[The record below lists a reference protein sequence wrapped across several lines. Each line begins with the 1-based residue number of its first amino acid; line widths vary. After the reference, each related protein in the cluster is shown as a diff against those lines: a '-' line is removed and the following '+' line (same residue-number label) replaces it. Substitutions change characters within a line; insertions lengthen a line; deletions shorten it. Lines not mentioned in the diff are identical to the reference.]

1 MNENEV
7 LASIANME
15 DGAEK
20 DAAIAEFVKQVRAA
34 NDITNSPDI
43 TYNTDAKKIDGC
55 DAEITL
61 NGIQYTGSTNNFSV
75 NGLNITAQ
83 VVTGDGDANAISIT
97 TATDT
102 QGIYDKIKDFLSQ
115 YNSLINEITSLYN
128 ADSAKGYD
136 PLTDDEKDA
145 MSDTEVEKWE
155 QKIKDSLLRRD
166 DNLESLMSAMTSAMS
181 GAVEVNGNKY

>member
-1 MNENEV
+1 MNFQTNEVFNKFAAVITANKETMQTSQTTMNENEV

-20 DAAIAEFVKQVRAA
+20 YAAIAEFVKQVRAA

-83 VVTGDGDANAISIT
+83 VVLVMEMRMRSALQQPPIHRVSTIRLKTSYPST
-97 TATDT
+97 TA
-102 QGIYDKIKDFLSQ
+102 
-115 YNSLINEITSLYN
+115 
-128 ADSAKGYD
+128 
-136 PLTDDEKDA
+136 
-145 MSDTEVEKWE
+145 
-155 QKIKDSLLRRD
+155 
-166 DNLESLMSAMTSAMS
+166 
-181 GAVEVNGNKY
+181 

>member
-1 MNENEV
+1 
-7 LASIANME
+7 ME

-75 NGLNITAQ
+75 NG
-83 VVTGDGDANAISIT
+83 
-97 TATDT
+97 
-102 QGIYDKIKDFLSQ
+102 
-115 YNSLINEITSLYN
+115 
-128 ADSAKGYD
+128 
-136 PLTDDEKDA
+136 
-145 MSDTEVEKWE
+145 
-155 QKIKDSLLRRD
+155 
-166 DNLESLMSAMTSAMS
+166 
-181 GAVEVNGNKY
+181 